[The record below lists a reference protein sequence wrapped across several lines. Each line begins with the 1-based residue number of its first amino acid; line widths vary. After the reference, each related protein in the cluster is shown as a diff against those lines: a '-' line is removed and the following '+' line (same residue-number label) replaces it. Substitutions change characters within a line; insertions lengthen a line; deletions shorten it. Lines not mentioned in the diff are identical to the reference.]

1 MPKSGAIDRRG
12 WPTAREGIGIA
23 KSATVPRSTYGLAR
37 STYGLVRSRGRHRRR
52 GPSRF
57 TQIREFIAE
66 SLLRNSAFLI
76 LNLVFSAGC
85 GYVALTLLTR
95 IYSVQAVGLSAA
107 AMSASALVTAITQFG
122 ANYSLPRF
130 LPTTTHRTALINTSL
145 TVIIL
150 GTMFAAVIY
159 LTLPLANKLYALG
172 GWVFG
177 IVFVVAACLQ
187 AGESALEVILIADR
201 SSSKLVGANA
211 VPNVVKV
218 IGPVALSFLGIFGAY
233 AARVVS
239 DFFGFILLSVALAR
253 GSHRFRPTL
262 SITATR
268 ELGRFS
274 VGMYIAGIIGGFPF
288 MVLPIIVLSRFGA
301 RQSAY
306 WAIAIAISS
315 LLYQLPGAISQA
327 LLPEVAYRPSER
339 RYLMR
344 RSAALMVGL
353 MLPLLTIAY
362 MTAPFVLALFGHSYV
377 VGSLAP
383 LRWLIIAGFITMLNY
398 ISGSIL
404 LLAKKSFLIT
414 VVNIID
420 AVIVLGMATIW
431 AKGVDDIAIA
441 WVVGDVANTVLFGL
455 FAILALY
462 EVRGQWESL
471 GGKEVQA
478 SLSAPE
484 GSAVDSQQRALAAL
498 FKLAELQKIES
509 RVSQLC
515 GEIVPC
521 STVAASRCGSPH
533 RVRYGSIV
541 RDSGVVGADPFDDDC
556 LLRGSRYQ
564 TENFE

>member
-1 MPKSGAIDRRG
+1 MPKSGVTYRRG
-12 WPTAREGIGIA
+12 RPTAREGSGIT
-23 KSATVPRSTYGLAR
+23 KSAMVPH

-52 GPSRF
+52 GPSRIA
-57 TQIREFIAE
+57 QIREFIAE
-66 SLLRNSAFLI
+66 SMLRNSAFLI

-107 AMSASALVTAITQFG
+107 AASASALVIAITQFG

-130 LPTTTHRTALINTSL
+130 LPTTAHRTALINTSL
-145 TVIIL
+145 TLILL

-172 GWVFG
+172 GWLFA

-187 AGESALEVILIADR
+187 AGESAVEVILVADR
-201 SSSKLVGANA
+201 SSSKLVRANA

-218 IGPVALSFLGIFGAY
+218 IAPAALSFLGVFGAY

-239 DFFGFILLSVALAR
+239 DVFGFILLSIALAR

-274 VGMYIAGIIGGFPF
+274 VGMYIAGLVGGLPF
-288 MVLPIIVLSRFGA
+288 MVLPLIVLSRFGA
-301 RQSAY
+301 KQSAY
-306 WAIAIAISS
+306 WAIAIAIST
-315 LLYQLPGAISQA
+315 LLYQLPGAVSQA
-327 LLPEVAYRPSER
+327 LLPEVSYRPSER
-339 RYLMR
+339 RYLML
-344 RSAALMVGL
+344 RSAALTIGL
-353 MLPLLTIAY
+353 MLPTLIIAY
-362 MTAPFVLALFGHSYV
+362 IAAPFVLALFGHSYV
-377 VGSLAP
+377 AGSLVP

-398 ISGSIL
+398 VTGSIL

-414 VVNIID
+414 VVNFFD
-420 AVIVLGMATIW
+420 AVIVLGMASIW
-431 AKGVDDIAIA
+431 AKGVDDTAVA
-441 WVVGDVANTVLFGL
+441 WAVGDVANTVLFGL

-462 EVRGQWESL
+462 EVRGRWESL

-478 SLSAPE
+478 PPSALE
-484 GSAVDSQQRALAAL
+484 ISTVDSQQSGLTALY
-498 FKLAELQKIES
+498 KLAEFQRIES

-515 GEIVPC
+515 W
-521 STVAASRCGSPH
+521 
-533 RVRYGSIV
+533 
-541 RDSGVVGADPFDDDC
+541 RDRPI
-556 LLRGSRYQ
+556 
-564 TENFE
+564 